1 MIGSKPVL
9 WTVGDWNA
17 LFGYGSNLLVN
28 VLTLTSLLQFVI
40 GLPPD
45 LIYGRILPAF
55 GLMMA
60 LSGCYYSWLAYQLAK
75 ETGRS
80 DVCGLPSGPGIGHM
94 FIVTFVVM
102 LPIKLLTGDVIKAW
116 EAGMTWVFLQ
126 SIVIVL
132 CSSAGEWI
140 RRVTPRAAL
149 LSALAGIAI
158 TYIAIRP
165 LASIYSTP
173 LIGLTCLAIVLLNW
187 VGQVRFFRGIPAG
200 MIIIAVGTAIAWS
213 SNLVGLNLGG
223 LSLEQLRG
231 SLVNFGFNIPVPAFG
246 HVFSGFE
253 FLGLLLVTAL
263 PFGVYDVIEAL
274 DNIESAEREGDSY
287 PTRKVLMADGCIS
300 MIGCL
305 LGNPFMLV
313 VYIGH
318 PGWKAMGGR
327 IGYCGA
333 SGLLVFV
340 LCIFGIVPFLLSAIP
355 IVAVYPILLFIA
367 MLIGSQAFNETP
379 RKHAPAV
386 VLGILPH
393 LAHWGN
399 DLVLNTLNAVGDV
412 TINADLISR
421 LEAEGVLFRGLE
433 ILGDG
438 PVLTG
443 VILSAAAVFIID
455 RELIKASFVVLIG
468 AILTWVGFMHSP
480 ELGVGQSPM
489 LAFSYLVAAGI
500 IFLSDRYCATQQR
513 SDESDDGLV
522 PDESL
527 SIASHE

>member
-1 MIGSKPVL
+1 MINPKPVF

-28 VLTLTSLLQFVI
+28 VLTLTSLLQFVVGVPADI
-40 GLPPD
+40 V
-45 LIYGRILPAF
+45 YGRVLPAF
-55 GLMMA
+55 GLMMF
-60 LSGCYYSWLAYQLAK
+60 LSACYYSFLAYRLAQQ
-75 ETGRS
+75 ENRS
-80 DVCGLPSGPGIGHM
+80 DVCALPSGPGIGHM

-102 LPIKLLTGDVIKAW
+102 LPIKILTGDVIKAW
-116 EAGMTWVFLQ
+116 EAGMAWVFLQ
-126 SIVIVL
+126 SLVII
-132 CSSAGEWI
+132 CCGYAGHWI
-140 RRVTPRAAL
+140 RRITPRAAL
-149 LSALAGIAI
+149 LSALAGIAM

-165 LASIYSTP
+165 IAAIYATP
-173 LIGLTCLAIVLLNW
+173 LIGLVCLAIVLLNW

-200 MIIIAVGTAIAWS
+200 LIIIAVGTLIAWS

-223 LSLEQLRG
+223 LSLQQLTD
-231 SLVNFGFNIPVPAFG
+231 SFVNFGFQIPIPAVG
-246 HVFSGFE
+246 HLFSGFE

-263 PFGVYDVIEAL
+263 PFGVYDVIEAI

-287 PTRKVLMADGCIS
+287 PTHKVLFADGIIS

-327 IGYCGA
+327 IGYCAGSGA
-333 SGLLVFV
+333 LVFV
-340 LCIFGIVPFLLSAIP
+340 LCIFGIVPVMLSAIP

-379 RKHAPAV
+379 KRHAPAV

-399 DLVLNTLNAVGDV
+399 DLVLNTLNAVGNV
-412 TINADLISR
+412 AITPELIAR
-421 LEAEGVLFRGLE
+421 LEDEGILFQGLE
-433 ILGDG
+433 VLGDG

-443 VILSAAAVFIID
+443 VVLSAAAVFIIE
-455 RELIKASFVVLIG
+455 RQLQRAAFVVMLG

-480 ELGVGQSPM
+480 ELGIGQSPM
-489 LAFSYLVAAGI
+489 LALAYAVVAAT
-500 IFLSDRYCATQQR
+500 IFLCDKFCVTREAIDEASATQ
-513 SDESDDGLV
+513 DLEPKLDFAG
-522 PDESL
+522 
-527 SIASHE
+527 HE